1 MKSGSYFFKHDFGRN
16 KRSRKH
22 MKLSGDGLSLKW
34 KAVGATETV
43 AADTPGAS
51 SGGIFR
57 SSSFSRTTSS
67 AHAPANSPRPPH
79 AVADSCSFSAAAA
92 AASASSVPAPP
103 RASFGQ
109 PFGAVAPVGHWSK
122 RCSIARTLHTRHRRT
137 TAAGHSARRHEAHRW
152 LPPPSAVLLTDVSH
166 IIYGPYTDTFAK
178 KTAIDRTDPRWACF
192 SLVLRESRTVRT
204 SPRPRPRAGRASKLV
219 AAPP

>member
-1 MKSGSYFFKHDFGRN
+1 MLPLFCAQDGVNPDVLEMMKSGSYFFKHDFGRN

-92 AASASSVPAPP
+92 
-103 RASFGQ
+103 
-109 PFGAVAPVGHWSK
+109 VG
-122 RCSIARTLHTRHRRT
+122 RHTR
-137 TAAGHSARRHEAHRW
+137 
-152 LPPPSAVLLTDVSH
+152 
-166 IIYGPYTDTFAK
+166 
-178 KTAIDRTDPRWACF
+178 
-192 SLVLRESRTVRT
+192 
-204 SPRPRPRAGRASKLV
+204 
-219 AAPP
+219 